1 MQGEAD
7 TTHPQTEGVAMILA
21 DCLCYP
27 LGAAIL
33 AIHRGAYLEA
43 ADHLERY
50 ARSSTHPW
58 ANGVPPGCVAD
69 GITEA
74 RAFSGA
80 AREAMPAALEI
91 LEMLDLGQHS
101 YPHATRAARMLR
113 EIGEKA

>member
-1 MQGEAD
+1 
-7 TTHPQTEGVAMILA
+7 MILP

-33 AIHRGAYLEA
+33 AIYRGAYLEA
-43 ADHLERY
+43 ADHLDRY
-50 ARSSTHPW
+50 AHSSTQPW
-58 ANGVPPGCVAD
+58 AAGVPPGCVANALAEVR
-69 GITEA
+69 G
-74 RAFSGA
+74 FSGTSRA
-80 AREAMPAALEI
+80 VPAVLEI